1 MTAHPHHPTGRVAVP
16 LLAAAFLLAMAQ
28 PAAAAAWDSVLT
40 QVTVILT
47 SGWARGVAII
57 AVVMAGLGMMVNLFD
72 RRTAIF
78 IVVGVILVFGAPS
91 LVDLLIDAASVGG

>member
-1 MTAHPHHPTGRVAVP
+1 MNQSCSQLPIRVAPP
-16 LLAAAFLLAMAQ
+16 LLASILLLALCQ
-28 PAAAAAWDSVLT
+28 PAQAAAWDSVLT

-57 AVVMAGLGMMVNLFD
+57 AVVVAGLGMMVNLFD

-78 IVVGVILVFGAPS
+78 IVVGVILVFGAPT
-91 LVDLLIDAASVGG
+91 LVDLLIDAATGA

>member
-1 MTAHPHHPTGRVAVP
+1 MVKGFWRCSVRRVLP
-16 LLAAAFLLAMAQ
+16 GLLLSALFCT

-47 SGWARGVAII
+47 SGWARGVAVIAII
-57 AVVMAGLGMMVNLFD
+57 LAGLGMMVSLFD

-78 IVVGVILVFGAPS
+78 IVLGVILVFGAPA
-91 LVDLLIDAASVGG
+91 LVDLLIDAATRG